1 MFPIQGS
8 LIEACQKLLWHVQ
21 GDDSSFHADA
31 ERLKGIS
38 LYTRST
44 IGIIVGSYGVEWHG
58 KLRKDETG
66 TVERKGAAV
75 DEMRTKGS
83 AILVER
89 RMETAKKK
97 EIRTDREYDHT
108 IARAGEGHRIRVSSC
123 FVLFCKHPVSC
134 SLLMPTCSFSW
145 PT

>member
-21 GDDSSFHADA
+21 GDDSSFRADA

-44 IGIIVGSYGVEWHG
+44 IAIIVGSYGVEWHG

-89 RMETAKKK
+89 RMETAKRKFVRTVNMTIPLHAPVK
-97 EIRTDREYDHT
+97 DIEYAFPAVSFCSANIR
-108 IARAGEGHRIRVSSC
+108 
-123 FVLFCKHPVSC
+123 
-134 SLLMPTCSFSW
+134 
-145 PT
+145 